1 MRVLVTGATGLI
13 GSAVAARLTEA
24 GHEVVGVA
32 RRLGAAAP
40 RLASVRWVALD
51 IGRMTSPDS
60 WTPHLGGID
69 GVVNCAGALQSG
81 PADDVQ
87 AVHADGVAAL
97 FAACEALRIR
107 RVVHVSAIGVDRA
120 QPTAFSRTK
129 LAGDQ
134 ALMARDLDWVILRP
148 SVVLG
153 RPVYG
158 ASALI
163 RGLAALPVLPV
174 MPGGAPLQVV
184 QLRDVAETVLFF
196 LAPDA
201 PARVAVELAGPERLE
216 FVDVV
221 KAYRRWLGHGEPR
234 ILRVPRWLANLLYRL
249 GDAAGRLGWRPPV
262 RSTAQ
267 AELARGAVGDPA
279 EWTRA
284 TGIVPQSLPAAL
296 VAEPATVQERWFA
309 ALYFLKPVIL
319 VVLAVFWMATGLL
332 SIGPGYP
339 IGVELMREG
348 GAGWLSGPSVIAGG
362 LADLLIG
369 IGIAFRK
376 TARPAL
382 WAALGL
388 SVFYMI
394 AGSIVLP
401 RLWLEPLGALL
412 KIWPIMALHLVA
424 LATLRDR

>member
-13 GSAVAARLTEA
+13 GSAVVARLTEA

-40 RLASVRWVALD
+40 RLPAVRWIALD

-69 GVVNCAGALQSG
+69 AVVNCAGALQSG
-81 PADDVQ
+81 PSDDVQ
-87 AVHADGVAAL
+87 AVHADGVASL
-97 FAACEALRIR
+97 FAACEQTGIR

-120 QPTAFSRTK
+120 QPTTFSRTK

-153 RPVYG
+153 RAVYG

-234 ILRVPRWLANLLYRL
+234 ILRVPHWLANLLYRL

-284 TGIVPQSLPAAL
+284 TGIVPQSLSAAL
-296 VAEPATVQERWFA
+296 AAEPATVQERWFA